1 LENIH
6 RISQKSGD
14 ERFCVAGPIGFCGL
28 PQKENAVSDLIRSIA
43 GLTPRRP
50 FSIPSYP
57 KAPEPEQEMEIPF
70 PDTDV
75 QRPLMSDELPSPE
88 VLNGAVPVD
97 PRQRIQQRAMAQ
109 NAARRRGF

>member
-1 LENIH
+1 
-6 RISQKSGD
+6 
-14 ERFCVAGPIGFCGL
+14 
-28 PQKENAVSDLIRSIA
+28 VSDLIRSIA

>member
-1 LENIH
+1 M
-6 RISQKSGD
+6 
-14 ERFCVAGPIGFCGL
+14 
-28 PQKENAVSDLIRSIA
+28 SDLIRSIA